1 MEQLL
6 INPAFVTPVGIV
18 LAMVMLLL
26 TGWLV
31 PKWQVNNLIAENRH
45 LRETVKLL
53 AESVDDFSDAAK
65 AQTQT
70 GEIVKTVMTTLQN
83 QATKQRG
90 ESGN

>member
-6 INPAFVTPVGIV
+6 TNPAFLTPTSICV
-18 LAMVMLLL
+18 AMLMLLF

-31 PKWQVNNLIAENRH
+31 PKWQVQNLVAENKH

-53 AESVDDFSDAAK
+53 AESVDDFSDAAR

-70 GEIVKTVMTTLQN
+70 GEIVKTVMKALQS
-83 QATKQRG
+83 QAAEHR
-90 ESGN
+90 ESGP